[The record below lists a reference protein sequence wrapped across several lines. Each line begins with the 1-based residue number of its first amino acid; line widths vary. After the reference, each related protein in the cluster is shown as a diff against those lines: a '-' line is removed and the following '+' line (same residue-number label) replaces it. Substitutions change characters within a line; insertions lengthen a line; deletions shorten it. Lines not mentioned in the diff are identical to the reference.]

1 MPNVTLAIGVKE
13 TESTFET
20 RIVNAAKLLVGK
32 YNVLE
37 HNAYTK
43 LRHGQLNRVFELAGM
58 LCQPHLEP
66 IPIKR
71 KATATSLASALQKT
85 DQKWRCTKVLFHSG
99 DQTSAQKLALA
110 KALKP
115 SRKFSLGSS
124 GLSLSKK
131 ATTAK
136 VKTSTGGGGG
146 GHPQPLRPL
155 VVPTKL

>member
-1 MPNVTLAIGVKE
+1 MPKFTLAIGVKE

-43 LRHGQLNRVFELAGM
+43 LRRGQLNRVFELAGM

-71 KATATSLASALQKT
+71 KLLLHPWLRLRLRRKPIRNGGAQ
-85 DQKWRCTKVLFHSG
+85 RCHSIRG
-99 DQTSAQKLALA
+99 IRL
-110 KALKP
+110 
-115 SRKFSLGSS
+115 
-124 GLSLSKK
+124 
-131 ATTAK
+131 
-136 VKTSTGGGGG
+136 
-146 GHPQPLRPL
+146 LRRSWL
-155 VVPTKL
+155 